1 MSLSQL
7 PFSQSCENN
16 KAPILAV
23 LQHSFRTTRRVL
35 EVGSGTGQHAVF
47 FAAHLPHLTW
57 CPSDQPRFI
66 EPLEQRIAL
75 QGSDNIAPPVS
86 LDVTAPWPLAQ
97 GEVDGIFSANTL
109 HIMSEAMVTDFFRG
123 VDRHLSETGSLC
135 VYGPF
140 NYNNQYTSDSNRQ
153 FDIWLK
159 HRNIHSGIRDIEW
172 ITELAEA
179 AGLSLEAD
187 HEMPANNRL
196 LHFMR

>member
-16 KAPILAV
+16 KTPILAI
-23 LQHSFRTTRRVL
+23 LKQSFKTTRRVL

-57 CPSDQPRFI
+57 CPSDQPQFI
-66 EPLEQRIAL
+66 APLEKRIAL
-75 QGSDNIAPPVS
+75 QGGDNIAPPVS

-123 VDRHLSETGSLC
+123 VEHHLSDNGSLC

-140 NYNNQYTSDSNRQ
+140 NYNNQYTSESNRQ

-172 ITELAEA
+172 IMDRADT
-179 AGLSLEAD
+179 AGLSLQAD
-187 HEMPANNRL
+187 HAMPANNRL
-196 LHFMR
+196 LHFSR

>member
-23 LQHSFRTTRRVL
+23 LQQSFRTTRQVL
-35 EVGSGTGQHAVF
+35 EIGSGTGQHAVF

-66 EPLEQRIAL
+66 APLEKRIAL
-75 QGSDNIAPPVS
+75 QGGDNIAPPVS

-172 ITELAEA
+172 IMDLANT

-187 HEMPANNRL
+187 HAMPANNRL
-196 LHFMR
+196 LHFSR

>member
-23 LQHSFRTTRRVL
+23 LKQSFKATRRVL

-57 CPSDQPRFI
+57 CPSDQPQFI
-66 EPLEQRIAL
+66 APLEKRIAL
-75 QGSDNIAPPVS
+75 QGGDNIAPPVS
-86 LDVTAPWPLAQ
+86 LDVSASWPLAQ
-97 GEVDGIFSANTL
+97 GEVDSIFSANTL
-109 HIMSEAMVTDFFRG
+109 HIMSEAMVADFFRG
-123 VDRHLSETGSLC
+123 VEHHLSDNGSLC

-140 NYNNQYTSDSNRQ
+140 NYNNQYTSESNRQ

-172 ITELAEA
+172 IMELADT
-179 AGLSLEAD
+179 AGLSLQAD
-187 HEMPANNRL
+187 HAMPANNRL
-196 LHFMR
+196 LHFSR